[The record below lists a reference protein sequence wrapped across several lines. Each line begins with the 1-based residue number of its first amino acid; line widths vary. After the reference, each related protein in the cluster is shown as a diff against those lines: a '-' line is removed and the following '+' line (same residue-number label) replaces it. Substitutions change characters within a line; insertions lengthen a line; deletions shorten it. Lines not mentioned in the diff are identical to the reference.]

1 YRGHAADTGSGQN
14 LSMGKAARAQ
24 SDRDTGGTP
33 PARFDAGAKPQAESD
48 WRLQSLESGRSVIWL
63 RRGMTVGNR
72 LGAHIR
78 RPRFRRI
85 TNYNPRRQKR
95 GLCTKQKP
103 SPTKPFRARIG
114 ALLIVTAAP
123 PAAGPVPPKLGGLS
137 GDSPPRPPAD
147 VPGGPFPPQPPPVQY
162 PG

>member
-1 YRGHAADTGSGQN
+1 
-14 LSMGKAARAQ
+14 MGKAARAQ

-48 WRLQSLESGRSVIWL
+48 WRLQSLESGRSAIWL

-85 TNYNPRRQKR
+85 PHVNQRRAKR
-95 GLCTKQKP
+95 GHCTKAKTCTNK
-103 SPTKPFRARIG
+103 SVMARNG
-114 ALLIVTAAP
+114 AFLIVIGPTLAAAP
-123 PAAGPVPPKLGGLS
+123 AARQLC
-137 GDSPPRPPAD
+137 RA
-147 VPGGPFPPQPPPVQY
+147 F
-162 PG
+162 

>member
-1 YRGHAADTGSGQN
+1 
-14 LSMGKAARAQ
+14 ARAQ

-72 LGAHIR
+72 LGAHIG

-85 TNYNPRRQKR
+85 PHVNQCRAKR
-95 GLCTKQKP
+95 GHCTEAKT
-103 SPTKPFRARIG
+103 SPTKSVRARMG
-114 ALLIVTAAP
+114 ALLLVIGPPLGAGRVAP
-123 PAAGPVPPKLGGLS
+123 NFGGFS
-137 GDSPPRPPAD
+137 GVWAPGPPAD

-162 PG
+162 PGQYPAQQQ